1 MVKYYLGFDHTNSSD
16 DEEEVEDL
24 ESTEEEPKVLNRIVI
39 TQRLSNDTLLI
50 GYLEREKI
58 LDGIPIEASPL
69 NENPYVFDVGLD
81 IPIGQVF
88 TLKLKNQSAGSN
100 GGIVGYFEYT
110 IRA

>member
-16 DEEEVEDL
+16 DEEEVEDIT
-24 ESTEEEPKVLNRIVI
+24 STEEEPKTLNRIVI
-39 TQRLSNDTLLI
+39 TQRLSNDTVLY

-58 LDGIPIEASPL
+58 IDGVPIEASPV
-69 NENPYVFDVGLD
+69 NENPFVFAVDLEIPVG
-81 IPIGQVF
+81 QTF